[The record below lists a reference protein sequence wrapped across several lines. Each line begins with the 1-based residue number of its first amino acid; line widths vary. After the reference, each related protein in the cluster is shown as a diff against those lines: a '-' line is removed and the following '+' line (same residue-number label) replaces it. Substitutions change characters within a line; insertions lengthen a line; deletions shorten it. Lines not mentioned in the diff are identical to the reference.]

1 MTEPRAR
8 GQLFRKYVVVFLLL
22 VGGVLLAS
30 SAVDLYFS
38 YQETKAALVRIE
50 REQAVAAAE
59 RIEQFVQDIERQ
71 LRWTTQAAFDDAVTA
86 REQREID
93 YLRLLRNVPAVS
105 EVRHLDASGK
115 EQLRVSRLALD
126 ATGSQADHSQ
136 AREFQAARSGATYFS
151 PVYFRNESE
160 PYMTIAVPAGEFG
173 VEVTAAEVNLK
184 AIWDVV
190 SRIRIGKAGYAY
202 VVDALGRLVAH
213 PDISL
218 VLQKR
223 DLSALPQIRSARATG
238 KALAEASVGM
248 VAPGLQGGQFLTA
261 HARITTLGWLVFVEQ
276 PLGEAFAPLQASIV
290 RSVILFGLGLVLSV
304 LASVLLARRM
314 VAPIRI
320 LQEGAAR
327 IGAGE
332 LGHRI
337 QVRTGDELQTLG
349 DEFNRTAAQLQE
361 SYAGLEQKVEERTR
375 ELADANAGLT
385 EALEQ
390 QTATSEVLR
399 VISKSPTDVQPVLDT
414 VVRNAARLCE
424 AGNASL
430 YRVEGDLMRRVA
442 GHGSIELTLHLGE
455 TRPIARDSVTGRAIR
470 DRDIVHVPDLLAV
483 ARAEFPAIQANTE
496 REGIRA
502 TLGVPLMREGV
513 AIGALAI
520 YRTEVRPFTLK
531 QIELVKTFAD
541 QAAIA
546 IENVRLFQ
554 ELQARTAQLTRSV
567 GELEALGE
575 ISQAVSSTLDLDT
588 VLTTIVSHAVEICG
602 AAGGAIYEYDEP
614 AEVFHLRATEGL
626 PEQYLEIARHAPAR
640 KGEGATGRLA
650 ITPEP
655 IEIPDITLPGAY
667 ESRLKDALVRTGH
680 RALLAVP
687 LLREGHVMGS
697 LVVFRKTAGV
707 FGLDVVNLLQT
718 FATQSALAIQNA
730 RLFREIEDKG
740 RQLEIA
746 SKHKS
751 QFLANMSHELRTPMN
766 AIIGV
771 TEMLLEDAQALG
783 QEDQIEP
790 HERILRASKHLLA
803 LINDILD
810 LSKIEAGRMELHLES
825 FAIAPLVEDVVTTIR
840 PLAEKNRNQVVLECP
855 ADLGTMRADAMRV
868 RQALLNLGSNAGK
881 FTERGL
887 VTVAAARRRDGARD
901 WITFAVSDTGIGMT
915 AEQMA
920 KLFEEFT
927 QADASTTRKYGG
939 TGLGLAISRR
949 FCRMMGGDIT
959 VDSTPGQGSTFTIR
973 LPAEVQADEPAPD
986 DGGARRTAVPAPDT
1000 TRPASP
1006 IRRSRTVL
1014 VIDDDPTVRE
1024 LMERFL
1030 VREGFPVVTAANGVE
1045 GLRRAREVRPAA
1057 ITLDVLMPDLDGWT
1071 VLAALKGNPELAD
1084 IPVIFVTILD
1094 EKTKGYSLG
1103 ATDYLVKPVDRERL
1117 AQVLERIC
1125 SDRPS
1130 RRILLVEDD
1139 ETTRTMTQ
1147 RALQRDGWSVTQ
1159 AENGRIA
1166 LARVA
1171 EQRPDAILLDLMMPE
1186 MDGFEFLVELRRQM
1200 AWRDIPVVVLTAM
1213 DLTDEDRRRLNG
1225 EVERII
1231 EKGAYGREELLNE
1244 VGRLLVAAIE
1254 RREASGTSEAT

>member
-1 MTEPRAR
+1 MSDRPAR
-8 GQLFRKYVVVFLLL
+8 GRLFRKYVVVFLFL
-22 VGGVLLAS
+22 VGGVLLVS
-30 SAVDLYFS
+30 SAVELYFS

-50 REQAVAAAE
+50 HEQAVAAAA

-71 LRWTTQAAFDDAVTA
+71 VRWTTQVAFDDPAA
-86 REQREID
+86 ALEQREID
-93 YLRLLRNVPAVS
+93 YLRVLRNAPAIS
-105 EVRHLDASGK
+105 EITHLDASGK

-126 ATGSQADHSQ
+126 AIGSQEDHSQ
-136 AREFQAARSGATYFS
+136 TRAFQAARGGVTYFS
-151 PVYFRNESE
+151 SVYFRNESE
-160 PYMTIAVPAGEFG
+160 PYLTVAVPAGEFG
-173 VEVTAAEVNLK
+173 VEVTVAEVNLK

-202 VVDALGRLVAH
+202 VVDTLGHLVAH

-223 DLSALPQIRSARATG
+223 DVSALPQVRAARAARATRTD
-238 KALAEASVGM
+238 ESVGM

-261 HARITTLGWLVFVEQ
+261 YAPITPVGWLVFVEQ

-290 RSVILFGLGLVLSV
+290 RSIILFALGLVLSV

-314 VAPIRI
+314 VAPIRM
-320 LQEGAAR
+320 LQAGAAR
-327 IGAGE
+327 IGAGD
-332 LGHRI
+332 LSHRI
-337 QVRTGDELQTLG
+337 DVRTGDELQALA

-361 SYAGLEQKVEERTR
+361 SYAGLEQKIEARTR
-375 ELADANAGLT
+375 ELSK
-385 EALEQ
+385 ALE
-390 QTATSEVLR
+390 
-399 VISKSPTDVQPVLDT
+399 
-414 VVRNAARLCE
+414 
-424 AGNASL
+424 
-430 YRVEGDLMRRVA
+430 
-442 GHGSIELTLHLGE
+442 
-455 TRPIARDSVTGRAIR
+455 
-470 DRDIVHVPDLLAV
+470 
-483 ARAEFPAIQANTE
+483 
-496 REGIRA
+496 
-502 TLGVPLMREGV
+502 
-513 AIGALAI
+513 
-520 YRTEVRPFTLK
+520 EVR
-531 QIELVKTFAD
+531 
-541 QAAIA
+541 
-546 IENVRLFQ
+546 
-554 ELQARTAQLTRSV
+554 
-567 GELEALGE
+567 ALGE
-575 ISQAVSSTLDLDT
+575 VGRAVSSSLELET
-588 VLTTIVSHAVEICG
+588 VLTTIVSHAVQLCG

-614 AEVFHLRATEGL
+614 AEEFHLRATEGL
-626 PEQYLEIARHAPAR
+626 PEEYLQIARRTPAR

-655 IEIPDITLPGAY
+655 IEIPDIAAPGAY
-667 ESRLKDALVRTGH
+667 ESRIRDALLRTGH

-687 LLREGHVMGS
+687 LLREGRVMGS
-697 LVVFRKTAGV
+697 LVVFRKTVGGV
-707 FGLDVVNLLQT
+707 GPDVVNLLQA

-783 QEDQIEP
+783 QEEQIEP
-790 HERILRASKHLLA
+790 HERILRAGKHLLA

-810 LSKIEAGRMELHLES
+810 LAKIEAGKMELHLEP
-825 FAIAPLVEDVVTTIR
+825 FEIAPLVEDVVTTIR
-840 PLAEKNRNQVVLECP
+840 PLAEKNGNQVVLDCP
-855 ADLGTMRADAMRV
+855 ADVGTMRADAMRV
-868 RQALLNLGSNAGK
+868 RQALLNLASNAGK

-887 VTVAAARRRDGARD
+887 VTVAVARRGDDGRD

-959 VDSTPGQGSTFTIR
+959 VESTPGQGSTFTIR
-973 LPAEVQADEPAPD
+973 LPAEVQASEAAAD
-986 DGGARRTAVPAPDT
+986 DGDVRRASVPAAAT
-1000 TRPASP
+1000 MRPASP
-1006 IRRSRTVL
+1006 IRGSRTVL

-1030 VREGFPVVTAANGVE
+1030 VREGFAVVTAANGVE

-1071 VLAALKGNPELAD
+1071 VLAALKGDPELAD
-1084 IPVIFVTILD
+1084 IPVVFVTILD
-1094 EKTKGYSLG
+1094 EKTRGYSLG

-1117 AQVLERIC
+1117 AQALERLC
-1125 SDRPS
+1125 GGRPA
-1130 RRILLVEDD
+1130 RHILLVEDD
-1139 ETTRTMTQ
+1139 ETTRTVTR
-1147 RALQRDGWSVTQ
+1147 RALEREGWSITP
-1159 AENGRIA
+1159 AENGRVA
-1166 LARVA
+1166 LARMAA
-1171 EQRPDAILLDLMMPE
+1171 ERPDAILLDLMMPE
-1186 MDGFEFLVELRRQM
+1186 MDGFEFLAELRRH
-1200 AWRDIPVVVLTAM
+1200 APWRDIPVLVLTAM

-1231 EKGAYGREELLNE
+1231 QKGAYDRDELLRE
-1244 VGRLLVAAIE
+1244 VGRLLAAAVE
-1254 RREASGTSEAT
+1254 RPEARGTSEAI